1 MKLFLKPFG
10 IITTLALLAGTI
22 WLFFNLQSTLDWIK
36 LRGYEPTPEI
46 AQLATDA
53 SFTDEGRRLFYVH
66 YPELLDKS
74 NFQGKC
80 TITEETIVL
89 GCYISNK
96 KIYVLDVDD
105 ERLEGVQQVTAAH
118 EMLHAVYDR
127 FSTSEREKID
137 TIVLLYYDST
147 TNERLK
153 KTIESYRKRD
163 PSIVPNELHSIL
175 ATEIREL
182 PDELERHYS
191 QYFIERL
198 SVVSLAEAYEE
209 EFSKRQKQIESYD
222 DELGTLSSRISSTES
237 QLVQLGAALTVERR
251 QLESLRTDTESY
263 NSAVPS
269 YNEKVQDYNNLLESL
284 RRYIASYND
293 IVQKRNA
300 IAVEERELV
309 DAIDTRGLE
318 L

>member
-1 MKLFLKPFG
+1 MKLFFKSFG
-10 IITTLALLAGTI
+10 IITTIGLFVGTL
-22 WLFFNLQSTLDWIK
+22 WLFFNLQTTLDWIK
-36 LRGYEPTPEI
+36 LRSYEPTPEI

-66 YPELLDKS
+66 YPELLDKA

-89 GCYISNK
+89 GCYISNQ

-105 ERLEGVQQVTAAH
+105 ERLEGVEQVTAAH

-127 FSTSEREKID
+127 FSPSERDRID
-137 TIVLLYYDST
+137 SIVLSYYESA
-147 TNERLK
+147 TNERLE

-182 PDELERHYS
+182 PEELDRHYS
-191 QYFIERL
+191 QYFIDRL
-198 SVVSLAEAYEE
+198 SVVSLAEAYED
-209 EFSKRQKQIESYD
+209 EFSKRQKQIEAFD
-222 DELGTLSSRISSTES
+222 EELGALSNRITSTES
-237 QLVQLGAALTVERR
+237 QIVQLGAALTVERL
-251 QLESLRTDTESY
+251 QLESLRTDSESY
-263 NSAVPS
+263 NNAVPS
-269 YNEKVQDYNNLLESL
+269 YNEKVEEYNSILESL
-284 RRYIASYND
+284 RGYIASYND

-309 DAIDTRGLE
+309 DAIDSRGLE